1 MTGGHSGEP
10 TAGELA
16 GALLGCYFDPDG
28 NPITVEEWAPLYQD
42 APSRVVFETTIARP
56 SRAAVTIRTMYLG
69 FVDHDCGAHL
79 YGTVLA
85 DPARPGE
92 LDSLQEIDV
101 HDDRDTARIR
111 HMLHVAAVM
120 GGHHCG
126 MCADGEPHF
135 DGSPSMPAITRD
147 GL

>member
-1 MTGGHSGEP
+1 VTAEHPGEP
-10 TAGELA
+10 TTGEPA
-16 GALLGCYFDPDG
+16 EALPHCYFDPDG
-28 NPITVEEWAPLYQD
+28 NPITVEEWGPLYQD
-42 APSRVVFETTIARP
+42 AASRVVFETTIARP
-56 SRAAVTIRTMYLG
+56 GRAAVTIRTMYLG
-69 FVDHDCGAHL
+69 FVDHDSGAHL

-111 HMLHVAAVM
+111 HMLHVYALV

-126 MCADGEPHF
+126 MCAEGEPHF
-135 DGSPSMPAITRD
+135 DGSPSVLPITRD
-147 GL
+147 GP